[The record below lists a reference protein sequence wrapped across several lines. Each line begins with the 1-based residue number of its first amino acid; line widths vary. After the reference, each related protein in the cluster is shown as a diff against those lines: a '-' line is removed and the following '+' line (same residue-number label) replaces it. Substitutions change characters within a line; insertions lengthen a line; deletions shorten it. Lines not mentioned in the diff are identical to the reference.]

1 MFPSTPRLANQ
12 ENCVQMNNK
21 AALAHGA
28 HYTPPSDGGDDQDR
42 EQQQQEA

>member
-1 MFPSTPRLANQ
+1 MFPSTPRPANQ

-28 HYTPPSDGGDDQDR
+28 HCTPSDGRDDQDR